1 MAVPTTYSAL
11 RRARYPHGALLALLV
26 AMQVGG
32 CSGLTLP
39 FGDDSVAVT
48 GATERT
54 PQFAVASGLTD
65 EDLIAIGSALR
76 RADERRSVDDVTW
89 ANPVSGSEGRIIR
102 FARVVGPG
110 GSECRSFSTVVNQ
123 VDGVRAV
130 TGIACRGAGGPW
142 TVEGLAPM
150 DAATS

>member
-1 MAVPTTYSAL
+1 MTYSAP
-11 RRARYPHGALLALLV
+11 RRTRYPHGALLALIV
-26 AMQVGG
+26 AVQVGG

-39 FGDDSVAVT
+39 FGDEPVAVT
-48 GATERT
+48 GTTERT
-54 PQFAVASGLTD
+54 PQFAASSGLTD
-65 EDLIAIGSALR
+65 EDLIAIGSALH

-89 ANPVSGSEGRIIR
+89 ANPASGSEGRITR

-130 TGIACRGAGGPW
+130 TGIACRNADGPW